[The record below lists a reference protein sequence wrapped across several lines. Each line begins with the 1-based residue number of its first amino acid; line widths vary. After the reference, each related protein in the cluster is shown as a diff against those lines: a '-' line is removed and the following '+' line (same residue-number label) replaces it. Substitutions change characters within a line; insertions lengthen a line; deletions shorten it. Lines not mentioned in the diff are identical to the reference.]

1 VKQSNKIIKGLIMSL
16 FEKIFNFF
24 KKEVFRVNEKAKKV
38 QNQDDG
44 IETVFEKVKE
54 IIERYSEFQRIFNTD
69 WSRQS
74 IQDKEDVIRD
84 TKRLVVE
91 VLIPAAGGIS
101 MMGVPGILVYTPCQ
115 IAGALAIAH
124 VYRPDLTLT
133 LESAKS
139 VIGVMLWGKAGQFV
153 WINAVEK
160 IATLFPLPGLGIVVI
175 PFVCWWTN
183 IALDTVQKH
192 YRNGQDESSYSRNEY
207 QQNSD
212 SKKSQEDV
220 SKSNQNRNK
229 QNSESTQVN
238 EVADNFKK
246 ASDLLEHIEKG
257 GKILF
262 PMQEKVFQEL
272 IDSTNNI
279 SALNFGKTHFFRGV
293 AGSGK
298 TIMLAQLIPHLV
310 SSFYEKYRK
319 YPLILVYHHNTY
331 IRQLLRKEIQ
341 SALDAPLNL
350 QPLPTKIYT
359 QNIHIHTLTTLI
371 NFLDNRDAFI
381 SKPRSTQNGSE
392 TAQTAYSMLKK
403 LDGEFDIVLVD
414 EGQDLE
420 ENQFKFLT
428 ALCRNNGGM
437 ESKNLYV
444 FYDDLQNIFK
454 HEGTLIER
462 FKSDE
467 VVEHFLSRCIRT
479 SKMIVDFT
487 FNTCLSSSI
496 DKSFRAEL
504 EQVMNIDHLEQL
516 NLISNRYTEDGYKWL
531 DCQFCLFPGQMKPQ
545 VYQFSSEE
553 ECFKML
559 QNELKVFLSED
570 EIRDNFKSGILIICF
585 TNELATRL
593 HKNLERTFGEDIQL
607 RSGENITKSDKLRT
621 LVVEP
626 SRINIANIWD
636 AKGYDADIVYILNPD
651 EGGGTPYDHRV
662 RFYVAATRSK
672 QFLGVYN
679 FLPEDRSPIVSD
691 ALQAARNL

>member
-1 VKQSNKIIKGLIMSL
+1 MSL
-16 FEKIFNFF
+16 FGKIFNFF
-24 KKEVFRVNEKAKKV
+24 KNEVFRVNEKAKKV
-38 QNQDDG
+38 QSQDDG
-44 IETVFEKVKE
+44 LEIVFEKVKE
-54 IIERYSEFQRIFNTD
+54 TILRYSEFQRVFNTD
-69 WSRQS
+69 WENQS
-74 IQDKEDVIRD
+74 DQDKEEVVRD

-124 VYRPDLTLT
+124 VFRPDLTLT

-139 VIGVMLWGKAGQFV
+139 VLGVMLWGKAGQFV
-153 WINAVEK
+153 WITAVEK
-160 IATLFPLPGLGIVVI
+160 IATSFPLPGLGVVVI
-175 PFVCWWTN
+175 PFVSWWTR

-192 YRNGQDESSYSRNEY
+192 YRNRQDESTSSKNKDQRNSEPERG
-207 QQNSD
+207 
-212 SKKSQEDV
+212 QEDV
-220 SKSNQNRNK
+220 NKSSQNRTKENP
-229 QNSESTQVN
+229 ESSQVN

-246 ASDLLEHIEKG
+246 ASELLEHIEKG

-272 IDSTNNI
+272 IDSSNNI

-310 SSFYEKYRK
+310 SSFYEKYGR

-341 SALDAPLNL
+341 SALDAPINL

-359 QNIHIHTLTTLI
+359 QNIHVHTLTTLI
-371 NFLDNRDAFI
+371 NFLDNRDVFI

-392 TAQTAYSMLKK
+392 TAQIAYSMLRK
-403 LDGEFDIVLVD
+403 LDGEFDVVLVD

-420 ENQFKFLT
+420 ENQFKLLT
-428 ALCRNNGGM
+428 ALCRNNKGIEGK
-437 ESKNLYV
+437 SLYV
-444 FYDDLQNIFK
+444 FYDDLQNIFR

-467 VVEHFLSRCIRT
+467 VIEHFLSRCIRT
-479 SKMIVDFT
+479 SKKIVDFT
-487 FNTCLSSSI
+487 FNTCLGSSI
-496 DKSFRAEL
+496 DKSFRTKL
-504 EQVMNIDHLEQL
+504 EQVMNIDHLKKL
-516 NLISNRYTEDGYKWL
+516 NLISNRYTEDGYNWL
-531 DCQFCLFPGQMKPQ
+531 DCQFCLFPGQIKPQ
-545 VYQFSSEE
+545 VYQFPSEE
-553 ECFKML
+553 KCLNTL
-559 QNELKVFLSED
+559 QSELEVFLSEE
-570 EIRDNFKSGILIICF
+570 EIRHNFKSGILIICF

-593 HKNLERTFGEDIQL
+593 HKKLERKFGEDIQL
-607 RSGENITKSDKLRT
+607 RSGANITSNEKLRT
-621 LVVEP
+621 LVVEAA
-626 SRINIANIWD
+626 RINIANIWD

-691 ALQAARNL
+691 ALQAARSL

>member
-1 VKQSNKIIKGLIMSL
+1 MSL
-16 FEKIFNFF
+16 LGKIFNFF
-24 KKEVFRVNEKAKKV
+24 KKEVFRVNEKAQKV
-38 QNQDDG
+38 QSQDDG
-44 IETVFEKVKE
+44 LETVFEKVKE
-54 IIERYSEFQRIFNTD
+54 IIQRYSEFQRIFNTD
-69 WSRQS
+69 WQRQS
-74 IQDKEDVIRD
+74 DQDKEEVIRD

-139 VIGVMLWGKAGQFV
+139 VLGVMLWGKAGQFV
-153 WINAVEK
+153 WITAVEK
-160 IATLFPLPGLGIVVI
+160 IATSFPLPGLGIVVI
-175 PFVCWWTN
+175 PFVSWWTN
-183 IALDTVQKH
+183 IALDTVQKY
-192 YRNGQDESSYSRNEY
+192 YRNRQGESSFSQNEN
-207 QQNSD
+207 QQS
-212 SKKSQEDV
+212 STPERRHEDV
-220 SKSNQNRNK
+220 NNSNKSKEK
-229 QNSESTQVN
+229 QNSESDQIQDVS
-238 EVADNFKK
+238 DNFKK
-246 ASDLLEHIEKG
+246 ASDLLEHIDKG

-310 SSFYEKYRK
+310 SSFQEGYGR

-341 SALDAPLNL
+341 SALDAPINL

-359 QNIHIHTLTTLI
+359 QNIHVHTLTTLI
-371 NFLDNRDAFI
+371 NFLDNRDVFV
-381 SKPRSTQNGSE
+381 SKPKSTQNGSE
-392 TAQTAYSMLKK
+392 TAQTAYSMLRK
-403 LDGEFDIVLVD
+403 LDGEFDIILVD

-420 ENQFKFLT
+420 ENQFKLLT
-428 ALCRNNGGM
+428 ALCRNNGQM

-444 FYDDLQNIFK
+444 FYDDLQNIFR

-479 SKMIVDFT
+479 SKKIVDFT
-487 FNTCLSSSI
+487 FNTCLGSSI
-496 DKSFRAEL
+496 DKSFRAKL
-504 EQVMNIDHLEQL
+504 EQVMNIDHLKQL
-516 NLISNRYTEDGYKWL
+516 NLISNRYTEDGYNWL

-545 VYQFSSEE
+545 VYQFPSEE
-553 ECFKML
+553 KCFETL
-559 QNELKVFLSED
+559 QNELEVFLSEE
-570 EIRDNFKSGILIICF
+570 EIRHNFKSGILIICF

-593 HKNLERTFGEDIQL
+593 HKKLERKFGEDIQL
-607 RSGENITKSDKLRT
+607 RSGANITSNDKLRT
-621 LVVEP
+621 LVVEAA
-626 SRINIANIWD
+626 RINIANIWD

-679 FLPEDRSPIVSD
+679 FLPEDRSPIVFD
-691 ALQAARNL
+691 AFQAVKNL

>member
-1 VKQSNKIIKGLIMSL
+1 MSL
-16 FEKIFNFF
+16 LGKIFNFF
-24 KKEVFRVNEKAKKV
+24 KNEVFRVNEKAKKV
-38 QNQDDG
+38 QSQDDG

-54 IIERYSEFQRIFNTD
+54 IIQRYSEFQRIFDTD
-69 WSRQS
+69 WQRQS
-74 IQDKEDVIRD
+74 DQDKEDVIRD

-139 VIGVMLWGKAGQFV
+139 VLGVMLWGKAGQFV
-153 WINAVEK
+153 WITAVEK
-160 IATLFPLPGLGIVVI
+160 IATSFPLPGLGIVVI
-175 PFVCWWTN
+175 PFVSWWTN
-183 IALDTVQKH
+183 IALDTVQKY
-192 YRNGQDESSYSRNEY
+192 YRNKQDESSFSKNKD
-207 QQNSD
+207 QQNSEPD
-212 SKKSQEDV
+212 RGQEDIN
-220 SKSNQNRNK
+220 KSSQNRTK
-229 QNSESTQVN
+229 ENSASSQVDD
-238 EVADNFKK
+238 VADNFKK
-246 ASDLLEHIEKG
+246 ASELLEHIEKG

-310 SSFYEKYRK
+310 SSFHKKYGR

-341 SALDAPLNL
+341 SALDAPINL

-359 QNIHIHTLTTLI
+359 QNIHVHTLTTLI
-371 NFLDNRDAFI
+371 NFLDNRDVFI

-392 TAQTAYSMLKK
+392 TAQTAYSMLRKS
-403 LDGEFDIVLVD
+403 DGEFDVVLVD

-420 ENQFKFLT
+420 ENQFKLLT
-428 ALCRNNGGM
+428 ALCRNNRGIEG
-437 ESKNLYV
+437 KNLYV
-444 FYDDLQNIFK
+444 FYDDLQNIFR

-462 FKSDE
+462 FKSEE
-467 VVEHFLSRCIRT
+467 VIEHFLSRCIRT
-479 SKMIVDFT
+479 SKKIVDFT
-487 FNTCLSSSI
+487 FNTCLGSSI
-496 DKSFRAEL
+496 DKSFRTKL
-504 EQVMNIDHLEQL
+504 EQVMNIDHLKQL
-516 NLISNRYTEDGYKWL
+516 NLISNRYTEDGYNWL

-545 VYQFSSEE
+545 VYQFPSEE
-553 ECFKML
+553 ECFKTL
-559 QNELKVFLSED
+559 QNELEVFLSDE
-570 EIRDNFKSGILIICF
+570 EIRHNFKSGILVICF

-593 HKNLERTFGEDIQL
+593 HKKLERKFGEDIQL
-607 RSGENITKSDKLRT
+607 RSGANITSNDKLRT
-621 LVVEP
+621 LVVEAA
-626 SRINIANIWD
+626 RINIANIWD

-679 FLPEDRSPIVSD
+679 FLPEERSPIIFD
-691 ALQAARNL
+691 ALQATQNL

>member
-1 VKQSNKIIKGLIMSL
+1 MSL
-16 FEKIFNFF
+16 FGKIFNFF
-24 KKEVFRVNEKAKKV
+24 KNEVFRVNEKAKKV
-38 QNQDDG
+38 QSQDDG
-44 IETVFEKVKE
+44 LEMVFEKVKE
-54 IIERYSEFQRIFNTD
+54 IILRYSEFQRVFNTD
-69 WSRQS
+69 WENQS
-74 IQDKEDVIRD
+74 DQDKEEVVRD

-139 VIGVMLWGKAGQFV
+139 VLGVMLWGKAGQFV
-153 WINAVEK
+153 WISAVEK
-160 IATLFPLPGLGIVVI
+160 IATSFPLPGVGVVVI
-175 PFVCWWTN
+175 PFVSWWTR
-183 IALDTVQKH
+183 IALDTVQKY
-192 YRNGQDESSYSRNEY
+192 YRNRQDESSS
-207 QQNSD
+207 
-212 SKKSQEDV
+212 SKNKDQRSSEPERRQYDV
-220 SKSNQNRNK
+220 NQSSQNRTK
-229 QNSESTQVN
+229 ENSESSQVDD
-238 EVADNFKK
+238 VADNFKK
-246 ASDLLEHIEKG
+246 ASELLEHIEKG

-310 SSFYEKYRK
+310 SSFHEKYGR

-341 SALDAPLNL
+341 SALDAPINL

-359 QNIHIHTLTTLI
+359 QNIHVHTLTTLI
-371 NFLDNRDAFI
+371 NFLDNRDVFI

-392 TAQTAYSMLKK
+392 TAQTAYSMLRKS
-403 LDGEFDIVLVD
+403 DGEFDVVLVD

-420 ENQFKFLT
+420 ENQFKLLT
-428 ALCRNNGGM
+428 ALCRNDRGIEG
-437 ESKNLYV
+437 KNLYV

-467 VVEHFLSRCIRT
+467 VIEHFLSRCIRT
-479 SKMIVDFT
+479 SKKIVDFT
-487 FNTCLSSSI
+487 FNTCLGSSI
-496 DKSFRAEL
+496 DKSFRAKL
-504 EQVMNIDHLEQL
+504 EQVMNIDHLKKL
-516 NLISNRYTEDGYKWL
+516 NLISNRYTEDGYNWL
-531 DCQFCLFPGQMKPQ
+531 DCHFCLFSGQMKPQ
-545 VYQFSSEE
+545 VYQFPSEE
-553 ECFKML
+553 KCFNTL
-559 QNELKVFLSED
+559 QSELEVFLSEE
-570 EIRDNFKSGILIICF
+570 EIRHNFKSGILIICF

-593 HKNLERTFGEDIQL
+593 HKKLERKLGEDIQL
-607 RSGENITKSDKLRT
+607 RSGANITSNDKLRT
-621 LVVEP
+621 LVVEAA
-626 SRINIANIWD
+626 RINIANIWD

-691 ALQAARNL
+691 ALQAERNL

>member
-1 VKQSNKIIKGLIMSL
+1 MSL
-16 FEKIFNFF
+16 FGKIFNFF
-24 KKEVFRVNEKAKKV
+24 KNEVFRVNEKAKKV
-38 QNQDDG
+38 QSQDDG
-44 IETVFEKVKE
+44 LEIVFEKVKE
-54 IIERYSEFQRIFNTD
+54 TILRYSEFQRVFNTD
-69 WSRQS
+69 WENQS
-74 IQDKEDVIRD
+74 DQDKEEVVRD

-124 VYRPDLTLT
+124 VFRPDLTLT

-139 VIGVMLWGKAGQFV
+139 VLGVMLWGKAGQFV
-153 WINAVEK
+153 WITAVEK
-160 IATLFPLPGLGIVVI
+160 IATSFPLPGLGVVVI
-175 PFVCWWTN
+175 PFVSWWTR

-192 YRNGQDESSYSRNEY
+192 YRNRQDESNFSKNKDQRNSEPERG
-207 QQNSD
+207 
-212 SKKSQEDV
+212 QEDV
-220 SKSNQNRNK
+220 NKSSQNRTKENP
-229 QNSESTQVN
+229 ESSQVN

-246 ASDLLEHIEKG
+246 ASELLEHIEKG

-272 IDSTNNI
+272 IDSSNNI

-310 SSFYEKYRK
+310 SSFYEKYGR

-341 SALDAPLNL
+341 SALDAPINL

-359 QNIHIHTLTTLI
+359 QNIHVHTLTTLI
-371 NFLDNRDAFI
+371 NFLDNRDVFI
-381 SKPRSTQNGSE
+381 SKPKSTQNGSE
-392 TAQTAYSMLKK
+392 TAQIAYSVLRKF
-403 LDGEFDIVLVD
+403 DGEFDIVLVD

-420 ENQFKFLT
+420 ENQFKLLT
-428 ALCRNNGGM
+428 ALCRNNKGIEGK
-437 ESKNLYV
+437 SLYV
-444 FYDDLQNIFK
+444 FYDDLQNIFR

-467 VVEHFLSRCIRT
+467 VIEHFLSRCIRT
-479 SKMIVDFT
+479 SKKIVDFT
-487 FNTCLSSSI
+487 FNTCLGSSI
-496 DKSFRAEL
+496 DKSFRTKL
-504 EQVMNIDHLEQL
+504 EQVMNIDHLKKL
-516 NLISNRYTEDGYKWL
+516 NLISNRYTEDGYNWL
-531 DCQFCLFPGQMKPQ
+531 DCQFCLFPGQIKPQ
-545 VYQFSSEE
+545 VYQFPSEE
-553 ECFKML
+553 KCLNTL
-559 QNELKVFLSED
+559 QSELEVFLSEE
-570 EIRDNFKSGILIICF
+570 EIRHNFKSGILIICF

-593 HKNLERTFGEDIQL
+593 HKKLERKFGEDIQL
-607 RSGENITKSDKLRT
+607 RSGANITSNEKLRT
-621 LVVEP
+621 LVVEAA
-626 SRINIANIWD
+626 RINIANIWD

>member
-1 VKQSNKIIKGLIMSL
+1 MSL
-16 FEKIFNFF
+16 FGKIFNFF
-24 KKEVFRVNEKAKKV
+24 KNEVFRVNEKAKKV

-44 IETVFEKVKE
+44 LEMVFEKVKE
-54 IIERYSEFQRIFNTD
+54 IILRYSEFQRVFNTD
-69 WSRQS
+69 WENQS
-74 IQDKEDVIRD
+74 DQDKEEVVRD

-139 VIGVMLWGKAGQFV
+139 VLGVMLWGKAGQFV
-153 WINAVEK
+153 WITAVEK
-160 IATLFPLPGLGIVVI
+160 IATSFPLPGVGVVVI
-175 PFVCWWTN
+175 PFVSWWTR
-183 IALDTVQKH
+183 IALDTVQKY
-192 YRNGQDESSYSRNEY
+192 YRNRQDERNSSKNKDQRNSEPERG
-207 QQNSD
+207 
-212 SKKSQEDV
+212 QEDV
-220 SKSNQNRNK
+220 NNSSQNRTK
-229 QNSESTQVN
+229 ENSESSQVN

-246 ASDLLEHIEKG
+246 ASELLEHIEKG

-272 IDSTNNI
+272 IDSSNNI

-310 SSFYEKYRK
+310 SSFYEKYGR

-341 SALDAPLNL
+341 SALDAPINL

-359 QNIHIHTLTTLI
+359 QNIHVHTLTTLI
-371 NFLDNRDAFI
+371 NFLDNRDVFI

-392 TAQTAYSMLKK
+392 TAQTAYSMLRKS
-403 LDGEFDIVLVD
+403 DGEFDVILVD

-420 ENQFKFLT
+420 ENQFKLLT
-428 ALCRNNGGM
+428 ALCRNNGEM

-444 FYDDLQNIFK
+444 FYDDLQNIFR

-467 VVEHFLSRCIRT
+467 VVQHFLSRCIRT
-479 SKMIVDFT
+479 SKKIVDFT
-487 FNTCLSSSI
+487 FNTCLGSSI
-496 DKSFRAEL
+496 DKSFRTKL
-504 EQVMNIDHLEQL
+504 EQVMNIDHLKKL
-516 NLISNRYTEDGYKWL
+516 NLISNRYTEDGYNWL

-545 VYQFSSEE
+545 VYQFPSEE
-553 ECFKML
+553 KCFNTL
-559 QNELKVFLSED
+559 QSELEVFLSEE
-570 EIRDNFKSGILIICF
+570 EIRLNFKSGILIICF

-593 HKNLERTFGEDIQL
+593 HKKLERKFGEDIQL
-607 RSGENITKSDKLRT
+607 RSGSNITSNEKLRT
-621 LVVEP
+621 LVVEAA
-626 SRINIANIWD
+626 RINIANIWD

-679 FLPEDRSPIVSD
+679 FLPEDRSPIVFD
-691 ALQAARNL
+691 ALQAVKNL